1 MMLVH
6 EFMNKLT
13 WLGFK
18 SLRSGRAIG
27 IGSRVEHEKLLIHS
41 LNVHRHKLSYNLIEN
56 SCCIPGSG
64 VLPQ

>member
-1 MMLVH
+1 MV
-6 EFMNKLT
+6 
-13 WLGFK
+13 GFQQ
-18 SLRSGRAIG
+18 SAGRAIE
-27 IGSRVEHEKLLIHS
+27 IGSCVEHGKLLIHS